1 MKKGR
6 SKISIKYAL
15 IPIILFAFVIIL
27 GKSFAIQE
35 EVKSITIKSTDPSY
49 ENKEKASYK
58 VDKSAEW
65 IDVGKARI
73 TFKYSSI
80 LKERYRVPK
89 RLLRKYY
96 QILIIESPSY
106 PLMMK
111 VID

>member
-80 LKERYRVPK
+80 LKEKYK
-89 RLLRKYY
+89 NKGLL
-96 QILIIESPSY
+96 IE
-106 PLMMK
+106 
-111 VID
+111 

>member
-80 LKERYRVPK
+80 LKEK
-89 RLLRKYY
+89 
-96 QILIIESPSY
+96 SPSY

>member
-49 ENKEKASYK
+49 ENK
-58 VDKSAEW
+58 
-65 IDVGKARI
+65 
-73 TFKYSSI
+73 
-80 LKERYRVPK
+80 
-89 RLLRKYY
+89 
-96 QILIIESPSY
+96 
-106 PLMMK
+106 
-111 VID
+111 